1 MKVTS
6 TACSFSLMVTVWEAG
21 ASRVYPLTA
30 ADCASSSMVHLVPTG
45 SSGPEATDPSALT
58 FTVPFTLLSQV

>member
-1 MKVTS
+1 
-6 TACSFSLMVTVWEAG
+6 MVTVWEAG

-58 FTVPFTLLSQV
+58 FSVPFTLLSQV

>member
-1 MKVTS
+1 MLVKVVAT
-6 TACSFSLMVTVWEAG
+6 TWFFSLMVTVWEAG

-45 SSGPEATDPSALT
+45 S
-58 FTVPFTLLSQV
+58 

>member
-1 MKVTS
+1 MKVVAT
-6 TACSFSLMVTVWEAG
+6 TWFFSLMVTVWEAG
-21 ASRVYPLTA
+21 ASRAYPLTA

-58 FTVPFTLLSQV
+58 FSVPFTLLSQV